1 MSGDFHP
8 LNDMLRAGT
17 CVAVNLRMGF
27 WLFRPATLPE
37 RAQRYTERSP
47 AAIKRTL
54 SIVPSEKRPSNRPP
68 SSMRSQKASCRATPM
83 V

>member
-27 WLFRPATLPE
+27 WLFLPATLPE

-47 AAIKRTL
+47 AGI
-54 SIVPSEKRPSNRPP
+54 
-68 SSMRSQKASCRATPM
+68 
-83 V
+83 